1 MKKFLSMKGELGM
14 KKNNFIIGLVYFII
28 GIVLLLFILLFET
41 KLNSVLSGFATTG
54 IVFGAVMLWKYYY
67 WTKPENKDKY
77 KEKTQNEDIEL
88 KDERKEMLRNKS
100 GRYAYILGLIILS
113 ISIAVFSILGSLE
126 IIDNSDLI
134 VMYLGGLTVF
144 QYIIGI
150 IIYRHLSI
158 KY

>member
-1 MKKFLSMKGELGM
+1 M

-150 IIYRHLSI
+150 IIYRHLSK